1 MLFYTVRP
9 RCNDPLYN
17 ELFGIMD
24 EILCPSK
31 GKMYFKEP
39 QFNALA
45 WHCYIKVSIVL
56 TGPEAC
62 HRDHACIFVMMF
74 SCFGFFNFYCYVG
87 AYSTVYFHAVYFR
100 ASLQ

>member
-1 MLFYTVRP
+1 MRP
-9 RCNDPLYN
+9 QCNDTLYN

-24 EILCPSK
+24 EILCPSN

-45 WHCYIKVSIVL
+45 RRCIKVSIVL
-56 TGPEAC
+56 TGPEAFHC
-62 HRDHACIFVMMF
+62 DHACIFVMMF
-74 SCFGFFNFYCYVG
+74 SCFGFFNFCCYVG
-87 AYSTVYFHAVYFR
+87 VYSTVYFHAVCFC